1 MEKSLPVAI
10 TGTRGISSTW
20 YWPGSCTFDGQ
31 SIDFFGALRARVYD
45 DKVRAWI
52 KDVGIDEMGSYLIN
66 PSKDKGTVTFE
77 PPRMSLD
84 ILLQYGKMLEQE
96 QENVKRVQLADAYLD
111 GAVLAGEGGSSN
123 TQQSML
129 LS

>member
-1 MEKSLPVAI
+1 MPRNLNPNRAKIHRNYTVGEVASLLNI
-10 TGTRGISSTW
+10 HKNT
-20 YWPGSCTFDGQ
+20 
-31 SIDFFGALRARVYD
+31 
-45 DKVRAWI
+45 VRAWI

>member
-1 MEKSLPVAI
+1 M
-10 TGTRGISSTW
+10 
-20 YWPGSCTFDGQ
+20 
-31 SIDFFGALRARVYD
+31 YD

-52 KDVGIDEMGSYLIN
+52 KEVGIDDMGSYLIN
-66 PSKDKGTVTFE
+66 PSKDKGKVTFE

-129 LS
+129 LA